1 MKRRSVSV
9 ILTVLLS
16 TVFLVGSAQ
25 PYRVLT
31 VNDFR
36 GIPQHT
42 GPTIA
47 ETNCFVDLRYDVHQ
61 EGGNCQL
68 TFHVALTMDNE
79 RSWIDRS
86 RITSAA
92 MLADI
97 LKHEQGHYNIS
108 YFEGQELLFTLN
120 RMHFSTN
127 YKVEV
132 EGVFD
137 RIHGKYKQ
145 LNADYDDDTL
155 NSKNSIQQTS
165 WDKYFQR
172 KLAYQQPANHAAL
185 LQR

>member
-1 MKRRSVSV
+1 
-9 ILTVLLS
+9 VLLS

-36 GIPQHT
+36 GVPQHT

-92 MLADI
+92 MLAGI

-108 YFEGQELLFTLN
+108 YFEGQELLSTLN
-120 RMHFSTN
+120 GMRFSTN
-127 YKVEV
+127 YKAEV

-137 RIHGKYKQ
+137 RIHAKYKQ

-155 NSKNSIQQTS
+155 NSKNSTQQTS

-172 KLAYQQPANHAAL
+172 KLAYQQPANHTAL

>member
-9 ILTVLLS
+9 ILTVLFS
-16 TVFLVGSAQ
+16 NVFIVSSAQ
-25 PYRVLT
+25 SYRVLT
-31 VNDFR
+31 VNDFK

-61 EGGNCQL
+61 EGSNCQL

-86 RITSAA
+86 RITSAT
-92 MLADI
+92 MLAEI

-108 YFEGQELLFTLN
+108 YFEGQELLSTLN
-120 RMHFSTN
+120 RMRFSAN
-127 YKVEV
+127 YKAEV

-137 RIHGKYKQ
+137 RIHAKYKQ
-145 LNADYDDDTL
+145 LNTDYDDDTL
-155 NSKNSIQQTS
+155 NSKNSIQQNS

-172 KLAYQQPANHAAL
+172 KLAYQQSANHTAL